1 MAAHVHDMHLGPAD
15 SQGEAA
21 EAALAA
27 AEAAA
32 VAVASPAPAPA
43 GTARASGSAAPA
55 AAMAAAAAG
64 QTYAQATGRQPAG
77 GAQGAAGQAPQPQP
91 HLAFY
96 MGGRMLQP
104 GTTIFQAVQQQL
116 AAAAAA
122 AAGPS
127 STGQAAAAAAG
138 GSGDLGQRLWGEV
151 HTITYRSWGAAM
163 QLQENEAATSVVSP
177 RALPPGAGRAAGAHA
192 HTHACCRMSPPWGCP
207 ACQPACIA
215 DPLLT
220 LVTAHSVHPLLLHL
234 PGCRAALQT
243 LMGWREWR
251 ARLGTMTTPPCP
263 PWQSCWTAHCP
274 QTLWPHRCVV

>member
-116 AAAAAA
+116 AAAAAT

-127 STGQAAAAAAG
+127 SSGQAAAAAAG
-138 GSGDLGQRLWGEV
+138 GSGSGDLGQRLWGEV

-177 RALPPGAGRAAGAHA
+177 RALAPGAGRAAGAHA
-192 HTHACCRMSPPWGCP
+192 RVTPAQAFLRPLGCSS
-207 ACQPACIA
+207 
-215 DPLLT
+215 
-220 LVTAHSVHPLLLHL
+220 SVASR
-234 PGCRAALQT
+234 C
-243 LMGWREWR
+243 
-251 ARLGTMTTPPCP
+251 TPP
-263 PWQSCWTAHCP
+263 
-274 QTLWPHRCVV
+274 